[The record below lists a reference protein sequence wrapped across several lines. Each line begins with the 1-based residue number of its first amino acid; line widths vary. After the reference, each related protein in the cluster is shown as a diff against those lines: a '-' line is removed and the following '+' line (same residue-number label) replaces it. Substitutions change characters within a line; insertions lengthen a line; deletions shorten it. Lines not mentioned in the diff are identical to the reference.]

1 VAQAFLSLPLA
12 NDGLRVHTPIMTLKN
27 AAFLA
32 LIGMSLLSLLLAMDL
47 VNLVLGFARDVV
59 PLMTVLRSMVHLLA
73 ILSLVVFFYVFYTK
87 Q

>member
-1 VAQAFLSLPLA
+1 
-12 NDGLRVHTPIMTLKN
+12 MTLKN

-47 VNLVLGFARDVV
+47 INMVLGVARDVV
-59 PLMTVLRSMVHLLA
+59 PLMVALRSMVHLLA
-73 ILSLVVFFYVFYTK
+73 MLSLVVFFYVFYTK